1 MSTKSIHLL
10 PAGETNLPQIPPRES
25 LRRCL
30 YPAAEPF
37 RRGRLQV
44 SDLHEI
50 YFEECGN
57 PAGQPVAVL
66 HGGPG
71 GGSSPNLRRFHNPE
85 KYRIILF
92 DQRGCGNS
100 TPHAC
105 LIDNTTWSLVA
116 DMEKLREHL
125 HIETWQVFGGSWG
138 STLAM
143 AYAQSHPARVTELVL
158 RGIFAITERE
168 VRWLYQD
175 GANHIFPD
183 AYANFANPIPEEERH
198 DIVAAYYKRFNSA
211 DETTR
216 QNCAR
221 SWSQWEGACLSL
233 IPDPATIGKFGE
245 DRFALAFANI
255 ECHYFI
261 NKGFMPRDGAL
272 LDGVEKMQHLPGVIV
287 QGRYDVI
294 TPPTT
299 AFELAKRW
307 PKAQLN
313 IIPDAGHSSLEPGI
327 IDGLVTATDSFILS

>member
-1 MSTKSIHLL
+1 M
-10 PAGETNLPQIPPRES
+10 PFQNAD
-25 LRRCL
+25 RRTL
-30 YPAAEPF
+30 YPALEPY
-37 RRGRLQV
+37 RRGRLEV

-57 PAGQPVAVL
+57 PEGQPAVVL

-85 KYRIILF
+85 IYRIILF

-105 LIDNTTWSLVA
+105 LIDNTTAALVS

-125 HIETWQVFGGSWG
+125 NVEAWQVFGGSWG

-143 AYAQSHPARVTELVL
+143 AYAQAHPQRVNQLVL
-158 RGIFAITERE
+158 RGIFAMTEWE

-175 GANHIFPD
+175 GAKYLYPD
-183 AYANFANPIPEEERH
+183 AYANFAAPIPEDERH
-198 DIVAAYYKRFNSA
+198 DMIVAYHKRFNGP
-211 DETTR
+211 DETLR
-216 QNCAR
+216 QTCAR
-221 SWSQWEGACLSL
+221 AWSQWEGALLSL
-233 IPDPATIGKFGE
+233 LPDPQTYAKFGE

-261 NKGFMPRDGAL
+261 NKGFLPYDGAL
-272 LDGVEKMQHLPGVIV
+272 LDGVEKMQHIPGVII

-294 TPPTT
+294 TPPVT
-299 AFELAKRW
+299 AFELARRW
-307 PKAQLN
+307 PNAKLH

-327 IDGLVTATDSFILS
+327 TDGLVTATDSFIQA